1 MNTFKIHVHITVI
14 DNVTLY
20 IQYSLKAVHV
30 LTFKSI
36 YYYIYMYYFLVILI
50 ILG

>member
-1 MNTFKIHVHITVI
+1 MNTFKIHVHITVT
-14 DNVTLY
+14 DNATLY
-20 IQYSLKAVHV
+20 VQYSSKAVHV